1 VLSLNVKLFSLNI
14 NEKLLYFVFVHSA
27 KIWEK
32 RGFHPL
38 GSPPH
43 RKKFPRCA
51 AAPSVLVCGKHD
63 HMISLA
69 VFSQVPPSVWSLFA
83 MIGTSCECPIICPIR
98 GSFWEAPIGS
108 FCRRRWDLC
117 EYWWAAALHQE
128 TSGRLTSDGLIS
140 FQLFLFNCIYLPT
153 EVL

>member
-1 VLSLNVKLFSLNI
+1 MKSFCILSLFTAQKS
-14 NEKLLYFVFVHSA
+14 EKKS
-27 KIWEK
+27 
-32 RGFHPL
+32 GFHPL

-128 TSGRLTSDGLIS
+128 SSGSD
-140 FQLFLFNCIYLPT
+140 FNLF
-153 EVL
+153 V